1 MIFDNID
8 SYIGPFC
15 MEVLRH
21 PTVLKL
27 GASNSCEFV
36 ILIWILEVGLAIFKT
51 ALGLIKYKTYYN
63 IINI

>member
-15 MEVLRH
+15 MGVLCH

-36 ILIWILEVGLAIFKT
+36 ILIWILKVGLAIKDLSDESVLT
-51 ALGLIKYKTYYN
+51 Q
-63 IINI
+63 